1 VLSAAW
7 RADERCATTRPVG
20 REEGRRRMTTTAEV
34 SHPLFARL
42 YARQSHKA
50 EAKGIADQRR
60 RTLSGLSGSVV
71 EVGAGNGLNFGHYP
85 AGVSEVIAVEPE
97 PYLRAEAERAAN
109 EASVEV
115 SVVAGVAEDL
125 PLANEAVD
133 AGVASMVL
141 CSVADPEL
149 ALRELYR
156 VIRPGGELRFN
167 EHVISERRGLAVLQR
182 GLDVV
187 WPHVAGGC
195 HLGRDT
201 GALLREAGFE
211 VERVERFTFGLPP
224 LDPPKPH
231 ILGIALKPAR

>member
-1 VLSAAW
+1 
-7 RADERCATTRPVG
+7 
-20 REEGRRRMTTTAEV
+20 MTTTAEV

-60 RTLSGLSGSVV
+60 RTLSGLSGGVV

-85 AGVSEVIAVEPE
+85 SGVSEVVAVEPE
-97 PYLRAEAERAAN
+97 PHLRAEAEQAAS
-109 EASVEV
+109 EASVQV

-125 PLANEAVD
+125 PLPDDAVD

-141 CSVADPEL
+141 CSVADPER

-182 GLDVV
+182 GLDVI

-195 HLGRDT
+195 HMGRDA

-211 VERVERFTFGLPP
+211 VEHIERFTFGVPP

-231 ILGIALKPAR
+231 ILGIARKPSV